1 MVASVVTAQ
10 LGGDSGD
17 GGLFWAEPVIPTAY
31 VPGEILPPDAVVGT
45 PPVVTIVSPTTGT
58 TIARTAP
65 LVLDVVDPDGL
76 TLQRLMIR
84 SGGSTARWEQAYKDG
99 DACVGFA
106 VTRTAITDGYRYEI
120 TRDGGWN
127 PGGLDLEPVFG
138 DPTATDSINT

>member
-1 MVASVVTAQ
+1 MVAPVQTAS
-10 LGGDSGD
+10 LVNS
-17 GGLFWAEPVIPTAY
+17 A
-31 VPGEILPPDAVVGT
+31 GEGWVYATLVGTGEAAVGT

-76 TLQRLMIR
+76 ELQRLMIR
-84 SGGSTARWEQAYKDG
+84 SGGASARWEQAYKDG
-99 DACVGFA
+99 AACVGFS

-127 PGGLDLEPVFG
+127 PGDLELEPVFG
-138 DPTATDSINT
+138 DPTASESINA